1 MDFALFGLIVADVIA
16 EPMELRAAGRAR
28 RGGGARGGGGG
39 AGALRMLHSIRLT
52 TGGNVCNVG
61 IALAKLG
68 SSVSACGMVGDDVLG
83 RAVLEQLKAAGVNT
97 DAVTR
102 SDADQTS
109 ATIVAVPKGGERT
122 FFHTPG
128 VTPRLDAS
136 AFRACF
142 ATFHQCAWVQ
152 VGYFGLLPTLTP
164 DLPELLRELKQTSPG
179 TKVALDTVDPPAPL
193 NQLVPILPYV
203 DLFAPSRPEAEA
215 LTGKVQ
221 PRAMARALRPHM
233 PPGSVLGIKL
243 DKDGCLLDDGNQTVT
258 APAYKCD
265 VVDTTGAGDTWFAG
279 LLVALRKNMPL
290 DQAARFANRVAADC
304 CTAFG
309 ASAGLRSF
317 EETLARL

>member
-16 EPMELRAAGRAR
+16 EPMNLRAAGAR
-28 RGGGARGGGGG
+28 RGGGGG
-39 AGALRMLHSIRLT
+39 GALRMLHSIRLT

-61 IALAKLG
+61 IALVKLG
-68 SSVSACGMVGDDVLG
+68 ANPAACGMVGDDVLG
-83 RAVLEQLKAAGVNT
+83 RAVLEQLRAAGVNV
-97 DAVTR
+97 DAVTT

-109 ATIVAVPKGGERT
+109 ATIVAVPRGGERT

-128 VTPRLDAS
+128 VTPRLDA
-136 AFRACF
+136 AVFRACF
-142 ATFHQCAWVQ
+142 PTFHQCAWVQ

-164 DLPELLRELKQTSPG
+164 DLPELLREFKQTSPG
-179 TKVALDTVDPPAPL
+179 TKVALDTVDPPAPMSE
-193 NQLVPILPYV
+193 LVPILPYV
-203 DLFAPSRPEAEA
+203 DLFAPSRPEAQV

-221 PRAMARALRPHM
+221 PRAMARALRQHLPA
-233 PPGSVLGIKL
+233 GSILGIKL
-243 DKDGCLLDDGNQTVT
+243 DKDGCLLDDGRQTVL

-279 LLVALRKNMPL
+279 LLVALRKYMPL
-290 DQAARFANRVAADC
+290 GQCARFANRVAADC

-309 ASAGLRSF
+309 ASAGVRSF